1 MKYVLIL
8 CLAGLIFGPASN
20 GLGQKENDGPVG
32 IFQSRAEYNQFMGG
46 AKQAAY
52 GENGNPELQAMIP
65 LLNDIVLNQ
74 PVGETA
80 NKYGVQAS
88 TLGLLSDPNV
98 RAELEMVDD
107 QYEDLKRL
115 NSEIQ
120 ERTASQ
126 LRGLDFQDTANL
138 AKQIRFIRERSNE
151 DLDAVLLPHQL
162 DRLRQIQM
170 QSQLKRRSL
179 VDILTNDPL
188 KSDLDIT
195 DQQSEQLREEEKEI
209 EEDLAREIAK
219 LRERARDR
227 LLSKLKPSQKSEI
240 EKMIGDTF
248 EFKQPEKTKNPTRE
262 KVKKERIKAPKS
274 KGKVRIKGA

>member
-1 MKYVLIL
+1 MKYVLML
-8 CLAGLIFGPASN
+8 CLAGLMFGPASN
-20 GLGQKENDGPVG
+20 GFGQKENDGPVG

-219 LRERARDR
+219 LREQARDR
-227 LLSKLKPSQKSEI
+227 LLSKLKPSQKSEV
-240 EKMIGDTF
+240 EKMIGDAF
-248 EFKQPEKTKNPTRE
+248 EFKQPEKTKNPKGE